1 MLVWL
6 LSLLPAL
13 AASAVM
19 SPATA
24 TSGRVLPM
32 GGKLPPPLSPSDGVH
47 TFTYDSVQR
56 RLPLIIEAVISN
68 NDFPE
73 SLVDQLRS
81 FADEIA
87 AGVPLKPLVN
97 PSEEWKAQLEPL
109 LANGETWFSAPW
121 WISENYFYKRM
132 LELTDGPTDM
142 ADPFTKQKADSL
154 AGSAGA
160 FTAAC
165 NAGLSETEELAPLV
179 AGALWGNLADLSLSA
194 GAALVAP
201 EVASSGSALGSDN
214 SMMLA
219 DDTAVVCEALLRC
232 EGKQIC
238 IVLDNCGLELVSDL
252 LLVDGL
258 LRIVRPSRVLLH
270 AKDRPVFVSDVMIKD
285 VAPTIDWLEEQG
297 KGGAGEALA
306 QRLRASLADGRLAV
320 EAPSYYTGSLPFWD
334 LPEDVRSTY
343 EASAIVVTK
352 GDANYRRLLGDL
364 HWPHDASFA
373 DVLSYFPTDLVSLRT
388 CKSGVLVGVAPEV
401 EAAAAAAHPEKWLV
415 AGLYGVVQ
423 AKLGP

>member
-219 DDTAVVCEALLRC
+219 DDTAVA
-232 EGKQIC
+232 
-238 IVLDNCGLELVSDL
+238 
-252 LLVDGL
+252 
-258 LRIVRPSRVLLH
+258 
-270 AKDRPVFVSDVMIKD
+270 
-285 VAPTIDWLEEQG
+285 T
-297 KGGAGEALA
+297 
-306 QRLRASLADGRLAV
+306 
-320 EAPSYYTGSLPFWD
+320 
-334 LPEDVRSTY
+334 
-343 EASAIVVTK
+343 
-352 GDANYRRLLGDL
+352 
-364 HWPHDASFA
+364 
-373 DVLSYFPTDLVSLRT
+373 
-388 CKSGVLVGVAPEV
+388 
-401 EAAAAAAHPEKWLV
+401 
-415 AGLYGVVQ
+415 
-423 AKLGP
+423 